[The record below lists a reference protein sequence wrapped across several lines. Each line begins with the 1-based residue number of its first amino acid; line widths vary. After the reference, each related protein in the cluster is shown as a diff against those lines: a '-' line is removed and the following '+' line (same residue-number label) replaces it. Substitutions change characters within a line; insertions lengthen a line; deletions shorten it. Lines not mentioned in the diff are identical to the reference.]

1 MLWTLNEA
9 HAASMLNQWKKPNR
23 VSIIE
28 SCVAFAFEKNQKNDN
43 NHFENFADD
52 ERQKI

>member
-1 MLWTLNEA
+1 MQV
-9 HAASMLNQWKKPNR
+9 ASTLNQWKNLNR

-28 SCVAFAFEKNQKNDN
+28 SCVAFSLKNQTNET

-52 ERQKI
+52 EQRQKK